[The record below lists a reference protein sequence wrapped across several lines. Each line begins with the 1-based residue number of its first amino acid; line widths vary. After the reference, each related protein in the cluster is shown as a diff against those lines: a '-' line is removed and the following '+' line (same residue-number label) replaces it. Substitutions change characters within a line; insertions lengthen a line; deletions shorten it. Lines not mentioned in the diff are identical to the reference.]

1 MKNVI
6 YLFISYQG
14 NGTIDFHELRTV
26 LKSCT
31 AESALQLSEET
42 LDELTQVL
50 FEEADTDCSG
60 SICFEELR
68 VQLEKYPDIADNLT
82 IR

>member
-1 MKNVI
+1 MI
-6 YLFISYQG
+6 LLSG
-14 NGTIDFHELRTV
+14 NGMIDYEELRTV
-26 LKSCT
+26 LSSCT
-31 AESALQLSEET
+31 AESALQLCEET

-60 SICFEELR
+60 NICFEELR

-82 IR
+82 IRWV